1 MQRNLIRQGRRKG
14 LKSQRVKKATK
25 QKQFLLTPFKSFNT
39 FGRKSAKEKL
49 ISATLQRAGKSLYS
63 YYYWVKRLY
72 NVALDVQ
79 NPDWRILQ

>member
-1 MQRNLIRQGRRKG
+1 MQRSLKRQGRRKG

-25 QKQFLLTPFKSFNT
+25 QKQFLLTPFKSLNT
-39 FGRKSAKEKL
+39 FGGKSEKSVKEKL

-79 NPDWRILQ
+79 NPD